1 MARVSKKE
9 NKNLYQTTREGMD
22 LSREKASELLETI
35 SEDRIEKIENERCL
49 PHPDEVLTMADKYN
63 TPDICNYYCSNQCP
77 IGEVYVPQ
85 VTIKDLP
92 NIILEMV
99 ASLNSVDHKT
109 ERLIEIAADGAIED
123 AELQDFVKIQEE
135 LERISV
141 TIETLQLWSEKMK
154 ATGVIDMEK
163 YDKYKK
169 QS

>member
-1 MARVSKKE
+1 M
-9 NKNLYQTTREGMD
+9 
-22 LSREKASELLETI
+22 I
-35 SEDRIEKIENERCL
+35 
-49 PHPDEVLTMADKYN
+49 LTDAQRD
-63 TPDICNYYCSNQCP
+63 YCSNQCP